1 MPEAGFGKAAQTT
14 TPCGKGRKRL
24 YGLQLR
30 FTHIATKVEIASG
43 SRSRGPLFLLP
54 ERAPMTTDTETRLAR
69 ETGPAQRV
77 AALAEPVLA
86 DLGFRLVRVKM
97 SGPTLQIM
105 AERPDGTFTIED
117 CEAVSR
123 AMSPILDVEDV
134 VSSHYNLEVSSPGI
148 DRPLVRPSDF
158 EAWAGHEVKV
168 EMAVPVAGR
177 KRFKG
182 TLEGYHEGEV
192 RLFIENPEGATKEPV
207 LIGVPFADI
216 SDAKLVLTDAL
227 IEAAKARLPKGYG
240 DGAEIDEDQ
249 ISQERSEDDNG

>member
-1 MPEAGFGKAAQTT
+1 M
-14 TPCGKGRKRL
+14 
-24 YGLQLR
+24 
-30 FTHIATKVEIASG
+30 
-43 SRSRGPLFLLP
+43 
-54 ERAPMTTDTETRLAR
+54 
-69 ETGPAQRV
+69 
-77 AALAEPVLA
+77 
-86 DLGFRLVRVKM
+86 GFRLVRVRM

-105 AERPDGTFTIED
+105 AERPDGTFSIDD

-134 VSSHYNLEVSSPGI
+134 IASRYHLEVSSPGI

-158 EAWAGHEVKV
+158 EAWAGHEAKI

-182 TLEGYHEGEV
+182 TLEGYEAGEV
-192 RLFIENPEGATKEPV
+192 RLFIENPEGAAKEPV

-216 SDAKLVLTDAL
+216 SDSKLVLTDQL
-227 IEAAKARLPKGYG
+227 IEAARSRLPQKGYA

-249 ISQERSEDDNG
+249 ISQKGSED

>member
-1 MPEAGFGKAAQTT
+1 MADE
-14 TPCGKGRKRL
+14 
-24 YGLQLR
+24 
-30 FTHIATKVEIASG
+30 
-43 SRSRGPLFLLP
+43 
-54 ERAPMTTDTETRLAR
+54 RLAR

-77 AALAEPVLA
+77 VALAEPVLA

-105 AERPDGTFTIED
+105 AERPDGTFSIED

-123 AMSPILDVEDV
+123 AMSPLLDVEDV
-134 VSSHYNLEVSSPGI
+134 ISARYHLEVSSPGI

-158 EAWAGHEVKV
+158 EAWAGHETKI

-182 TLEGYHEGEV
+182 VLEGYDEGEV

-216 SDAKLVLTDAL
+216 GEAKLVLTDEL
-227 IEAAKARLPKGYG
+227 IEAARARLPQKGYG

-249 ISQERSEDDNG
+249 ISQAEESKTRSEDNG

>member
-1 MPEAGFGKAAQTT
+1 
-14 TPCGKGRKRL
+14 
-24 YGLQLR
+24 
-30 FTHIATKVEIASG
+30 
-43 SRSRGPLFLLP
+43 
-54 ERAPMTTDTETRLAR
+54 MTTETETRLAR

-86 DLGFRLVRVKM
+86 GLGFRLVRVRM
-97 SGPTLQIM
+97 SGTTLQIM
-105 AERPDGTFTIED
+105 AERPDGTFTIDD

-123 AMSPILDVEDV
+123 ALSPVLDVEDV
-134 VSSHYNLEVSSPGI
+134 IPSRYHLEVSSPGI

-158 EAWAGHEVKV
+158 EAWAGHEAKI

-182 TLEGYHEGEV
+182 NLEGYEAGEV
-192 RLFIENPEGATKEPV
+192 RLFIENPEGAAKEPV

-216 SDAKLVLTDAL
+216 ADAKLVLTDQL
-227 IEAAKARLPKGYG
+227 IEAARSRLPQKGYG

-249 ISQERSEDDNG
+249 ISQERSEDNG

>member
-1 MPEAGFGKAAQTT
+1 
-14 TPCGKGRKRL
+14 
-24 YGLQLR
+24 
-30 FTHIATKVEIASG
+30 
-43 SRSRGPLFLLP
+43 
-54 ERAPMTTDTETRLAR
+54 MTTETETRLAR

-86 DLGFRLVRVKM
+86 DLGFRLVRARM
-97 SGPTLQIM
+97 SGSTLQIM
-105 AERPDGTFTIED
+105 AERPDGTFTIDD

-123 AMSPILDVEDV
+123 ALSPVLDVEDV
-134 VSSHYNLEVSSPGI
+134 IPSRYHLEVSSPGI

-158 EAWAGHEVKV
+158 EAWAGHEAKI

-182 TLEGYHEGEV
+182 NLEGYEAGEV
-192 RLFIENPEGATKEPV
+192 RLFIENPEGAAKEPV

-216 SDAKLVLTDAL
+216 ADAKLVLTDQL
-227 IEAAKARLPKGYG
+227 IEAARSRLPQKGYG

-249 ISQERSEDDNG
+249 ISQERSEDNG

>member
-1 MPEAGFGKAAQTT
+1 
-14 TPCGKGRKRL
+14 
-24 YGLQLR
+24 
-30 FTHIATKVEIASG
+30 
-43 SRSRGPLFLLP
+43 
-54 ERAPMTTDTETRLAR
+54 MTEQRLAR

-77 AALAEPVLA
+77 VALAEPVLA

-105 AERPDGTFTIED
+105 AERPDGTFSIED

-123 AMSPILDVEDV
+123 AMSPLLDVEDV
-134 VSSHYNLEVSSPGI
+134 ISARYHLEVSSPGI

-182 TLEGYHEGEV
+182 TLEGYTDGEV
-192 RLFIENPEGATKEPV
+192 RFFIENPEGAAKEPV

-216 SDAKLVLTDAL
+216 GDAKLVLTDEL
-227 IEAAKARLPKGYG
+227 IAAARARLPSKGYS
-240 DGAEIDEDQ
+240 DGAEIDEDK
-249 ISQERSEDDNG
+249 ISVERSED